1 MGNVPAVE
9 SSCRKE
15 KEKKKEAPTYIK
27 CQQLDPSIFF
37 CIISQIVVELSSA
50 PKMPNSQI

>member
-15 KEKKKEAPTYIK
+15 KKKKL
-27 CQQLDPSIFF
+27 QLTLNVSNLILPFF
-37 CIISQIVVELSSA
+37 CVISQIIVELNIA
-50 PKMPNSQI
+50 PKTPNSQI

>member
-15 KEKKKEAPTYIK
+15 KEKKKK
-27 CQQLDPSIFF
+27 LQLTLNVSNLILP
-37 CIISQIVVELSSA
+37 
-50 PKMPNSQI
+50 